1 MVDWK
6 DGMQIVIIGNSA
18 AGVSA
23 LEAFRKQD
31 QSATVTMIAEE
42 EDRPYSKVLLPY
54 YLRGKVPFENLF
66 IRDANYYNQFN
77 TRFVK
82 GKVVRLLPEQRCIQ
96 LECGTLIAYD
106 KLLIATGSSP
116 VRPAIPGLSGEG
128 IHHLWTLA
136 DVGRLAPYF
145 QTCKHV
151 VVLGSGFVS
160 LQGAFAARSRGLS
173 VSVIELMPRIMPKA
187 LDDYGAELLASRMK
201 NAGVDLRVA
210 TVTTEINHADG
221 GKYIL
226 HFNNGS
232 SLPADFIIVGT
243 GVRPNVDFLEDT
255 GIRIEAG
262 IVVNEQME
270 TTLPGVYAAGDVA
283 QVPSFAG
290 GKPVVHALWPTA
302 IETGIVAGNC
312 MASHTARYNGSLN
325 MNVTQMFDITVAS
338 MGQFIEAEGNE
349 SWIDD
354 SLPQDQYLKIVLQR
368 GIPVGAICVGSA
380 ELVSTLGMLRPLIRG
395 KVRITGRPG
404 SLKAIMAQNISLHHQ
419 AYIKKKSSRIK
430 TTI

>member
-1 MVDWK
+1 MDGK
-6 DGMQIVIIGNSA
+6 DGMQIVIVGNSA

-42 EDRPYSKVLLPY
+42 DSRPYSKVLLPY

-66 IRDANYYNQFN
+66 IRDANYYHQLN

-82 GKVVRLLPEQRCIQ
+82 GKVVKLLPEQQCIL

-145 QTCKHV
+145 QTGKHV

-160 LQGAFAARSRGLS
+160 LQGACAARSRGLS

-187 LDDYGAELLASRMK
+187 LDDHGADLLASRMK
-201 NAGVDLRVA
+201 NAGVDLRMD
-210 TVTTEINHADG
+210 TVTTEIKHTDE

-226 HFNNGS
+226 HCKNGS
-232 SLPADFIIVGT
+232 SLSADFIIVGT
-243 GVRPNVDFLEDT
+243 GVRPNVDFLAGT
-255 GIRIEAG
+255 GIRIDAG
-262 IVVNEQME
+262 IVVNEHME
-270 TTLPGVYAAGDVA
+270 TTLSGVYAAGDVA

-290 GKPVVHALWPTA
+290 GQPVVHALWPTA

-312 MASHTARYNGSLN
+312 MALHKVRYPGSLN

-354 SLPQDQYLKIVLQR
+354 SLPQDQYLKIVLQ
-368 GIPVGAICVGSA
+368 GGVPVGATCVGSA

-395 KVRITGRPG
+395 KVRIMGKPG
-404 SLKAIMAQNISLHHQ
+404 TLKAIMAQNISQHHQ
-419 AYIKKKSSRIK
+419 AFIQSSRGK
-430 TTI
+430 RTI